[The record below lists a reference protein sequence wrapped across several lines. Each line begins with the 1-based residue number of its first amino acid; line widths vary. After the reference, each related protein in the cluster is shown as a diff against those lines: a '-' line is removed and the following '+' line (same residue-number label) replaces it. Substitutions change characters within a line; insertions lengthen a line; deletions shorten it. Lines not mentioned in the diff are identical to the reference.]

1 MLRSFALT
9 MLFGTTIVVQCV
21 EQAPPSPDGKPT
33 TKVTQP
39 MKSSTPTNAP
49 IVKNVAEAS
58 PAAKSPK
65 PSATATPETSGK
77 NLPDCVQKDC
87 NCGDFAQQ
95 KEAQAVLEAFPD
107 DPHKLDKN
115 QDGVACESLP

>member
-9 MLFGTTIVVQCV
+9 LVLGTTIVVQCG
-21 EQAPPSPDGKPT
+21 EQVPPSPDAKPT
-33 TKVTQP
+33 QVTQP
-39 MKSSTPTNAP
+39 RQSSTPTKTA
-49 IVKNVAEAS
+49 IVKDVAKAS
-58 PAAKSPK
+58 PATKSPK

>member
-1 MLRSFALT
+1 MLKSFALT
-9 MLFGTTIVVQCV
+9 LVLGATIVVQCG
-21 EQAPPSPDGKPT
+21 QAPLSPDAKT

-39 MKSSTPTNAP
+39 KQSSTPTNTP
-49 IVKNVAEAS
+49 IVKDVAEA
-58 PAAKSPK
+58 SPK
-65 PSATATPETSGK
+65 PSATATPESSGK

-87 NCGDFAQQ
+87 NCSDFAQQ